1 MKNGICPKCSAENV
15 RLVAGNR
22 TEVSVATKGVF
33 SSGAFT
39 CFYVCGDCGYLEI
52 YVEKEE
58 DLPKICEA
66 WPQVKV
72 KK

>member
-1 MKNGICPKCSAENV
+1 MKDGVCAKCEAENV

-22 TEVSVATKGVF
+22 TEVSIPVKGVF
-33 SSGAFT
+33 STGAFAS
-39 CFYVCGDCGYLEI
+39 FYVCGRCGYVEI

-66 WPQVKV
+66 WPQVRV